1 MRGLALAALIG
12 THLTVMLS
20 IFYVCYDLLEAFLMK
35 YSFRSLASFSA
46 GLVFFLIII
55 LFIALYELSAC
66 FLINS
71 EFLFLV
77 ANCVFPMLRVAFLF
91 LGFSLQGNSFLGY

>member
-1 MRGLALAALIG
+1 MFSSVLFDVEAKSRESWQLGVSWQSIKIQCWRMAILPCVRGLALAALIS

-46 GLVFFLIII
+46 GLVFF
-55 LFIALYELSAC
+55 
-66 FLINS
+66 
-71 EFLFLV
+71 
-77 ANCVFPMLRVAFLF
+77 
-91 LGFSLQGNSFLGY
+91 